1 MVEVDIDPAAEVVVE
16 AVAVVLTRPRKKG
29 LVEEHQ
35 CDKNPMVITDQH
47 LKTIESTEAVAETTD
62 IITTWEKMDTSMEV
76 IIIIT
81 IIVII
86 AVAIVRMLEGVVMV
100 IEVEVKGETITH
112 LDETTTLITE
122 TEIEVGHARLPWT
135 CQ

>member
-1 MVEVDIDPAAEVVVE
+1 MAE
-16 AVAVVLTRPRKKG
+16 
-29 LVEEHQ
+29 
-35 CDKNPMVITDQH
+35 I
-47 LKTIESTEAVAETTD
+47 TD

-100 IEVEVKGETITH
+100 IEVEVKGETITL

-122 TEIEVGHARLPWT
+122 TEIEVGHARHPGT
-135 CQ
+135 CQKLNEVIDVVITLQFKLRAKGFFKSISLRARIKETRFSSSVR